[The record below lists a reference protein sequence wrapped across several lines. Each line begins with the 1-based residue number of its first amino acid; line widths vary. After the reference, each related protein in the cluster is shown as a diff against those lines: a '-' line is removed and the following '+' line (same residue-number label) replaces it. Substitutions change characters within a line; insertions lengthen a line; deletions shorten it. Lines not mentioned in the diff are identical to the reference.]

1 MNKKLETKRLE
12 EIVKILLKYDLKK
25 GITPDKLC
33 SIIEELGPTFIKIG
47 QILSTRIDII
57 PKNYIEALSKL
68 RSNVKQIS
76 KEEINSILD
85 LEYKNKDEV
94 FESIDEL
101 LGAGSIAQVHK
112 ATLKNG
118 EKVVIKVCKKN
129 VYEQMSLDVSLMKKA
144 IKTLHLNKLI
154 KII

>member
-85 LEYKNKDEV
+85 
-94 FESIDEL
+94 
-101 LGAGSIAQVHK
+101 
-112 ATLKNG
+112 
-118 EKVVIKVCKKN
+118 
-129 VYEQMSLDVSLMKKA
+129 
-144 IKTLHLNKLI
+144 I
-154 KII
+154 KIKMKYLKV